1 MLDNR
6 FGPWLKSPTALSCT
20 LLITEQAGRPDWY
33 IKGAKQLTTTTTPN
47 TVTTT
52 INGTTYSQSNP
63 AWWGCWASYQV
74 ASFWTYS
81 DDGVTVD
88 GNSTINMNNSQGI
101 YSFHRGGANAVF
113 CDGSVHFL
121 GEGLAPQVF
130 GAIITARSGGVDTAE
145 VRSAESLGGSE
156 F

>member
-1 MLDNR
+1 MAT
-6 FGPWLKSPTALSCT
+6 TA
-20 LLITEQAGRPDWY
+20 
-33 IKGAKQLTTTTTPN
+33 
-47 TVTTT
+47 
-52 INGTTYSQSNP
+52 
-63 AWWGCWASYQV
+63 
-74 ASFWTYS
+74 
-81 DDGVTVD
+81 
-88 GNSTINMNNSQGI
+88 INMNNSQGI

-121 GEGLAPQVF
+121 GEGLTPQVL

>member
-1 MLDNR
+1 M
-6 FGPWLKSPTALSCT
+6 TA
-20 LLITEQAGRPDWY
+20 
-33 IKGAKQLTTTTTPN
+33 
-47 TVTTT
+47 
-52 INGTTYSQSNP
+52 NGNN
-63 AWWGCWASYQV
+63 C
-74 ASFWTYS
+74 
-81 DDGVTVD
+81 
-88 GNSTINMNNSQGI
+88 INMNNSQGI

-121 GEGLAPQVF
+121 GEGLTPQVL